1 MPDEDKTFSGSLVL
15 DLRIW
20 WGQMHTLY
28 QFISTPCVFFYTEQK
43 KREERLLIM
52 HLVKNWKKKV
62 ACVFNINRF
71 FVQV

>member
-28 QFISTPCVFFYTEQK
+28 QFISKPWFFFYTEQK
-43 KREERLLIM
+43 KKR
-52 HLVKNWKKKV
+52 KKDYLQ
-62 ACVFNINRF
+62 CV
-71 FVQV
+71 